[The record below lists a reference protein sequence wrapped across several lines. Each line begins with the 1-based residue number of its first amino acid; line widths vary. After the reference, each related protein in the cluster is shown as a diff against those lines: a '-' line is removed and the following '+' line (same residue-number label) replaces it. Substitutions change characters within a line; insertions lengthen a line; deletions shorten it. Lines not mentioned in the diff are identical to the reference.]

1 MPSASA
7 SSVAYMRV
15 SSSTCLLCPGMV
27 ATGSF
32 SPKASTVV
40 LLRVVW
46 AVYPCTTATFFPL
59 TSK

>member
-1 MPSASA
+1 
-7 SSVAYMRV
+7 MRV